1 MEWRVHDDRMDEV
14 FDFYTTFVAPNMIKS
29 PDVLRFRVFE
39 VDNATVLLS
48 DSYETKPK
56 DALHTYFT
64 LVEMETEE
72 WPWDVIVE
80 LDTISKY
87 REYFE
92 DQAVVVSVSS
102 AKPQD
107 EANT

>member
-1 MEWRVHDDRMDEV
+1 MEWRVPDDRMEEV
-14 FDFYTTFVAPNMIKS
+14 FDFYTTCVAPNMIKS

-72 WPWDVIVE
+72 WPWDVIIE
-80 LDTISKY
+80 LDTTSKFQ
-87 REYFE
+87 EYFE
-92 DQAVVVSVSS
+92 GQAVVVSVSS
-102 AKPQD
+102 AKPLRLG
-107 EANT
+107 

>member
-1 MEWRVHDDRMDEV
+1 MEWRVPDDRMEEV
-14 FDFYTTFVAPNMIKS
+14 FDFYTTCVAPNMIKS

-80 LDTISKY
+80 LDTIAKY

-92 DQAVVVSVSS
+92 DPTVVVSVTA
-102 AKPQD
+102 AKPPRRG
-107 EANT
+107 